1 MSAARVT
8 HRMRRARYSQACR
21 RPATAR
27 GGGGGGRRYVMRK
40 KPPGQLLASAHQGDR
55 EFRIMKALA
64 QTAVPVSSLVIFLVL
79 AALLGLVAATW
90 PARRAARLDVLA
102 AIASR

>member
-27 GGGGGGRRYVMRK
+27 GGGT
-40 KPPGQLLASAHQGDR
+40 
-55 EFRIMKALA
+55 E
-64 QTAVPVSSLVIFLVL
+64 TAVPVSSLVIFLVL

>member
-8 HRMRRARYSQACR
+8 HRMRQARYSQACR

-27 GGGGGGRRYVMRK
+27 GGVT
-40 KPPGQLLASAHQGDR
+40 
-55 EFRIMKALA
+55 E
-64 QTAVPVSSLVIFLVL
+64 TAVPVSSLVIFLVP

>member
-27 GGGGGGRRYVMRK
+27 GGGGT
-40 KPPGQLLASAHQGDR
+40 
-55 EFRIMKALA
+55 E
-64 QTAVPVSSLVIFLVL
+64 TAVPVSSLVIFLVL